1 MRFIYPLIIVLSM
14 TLAGQAQ
21 SKLFLSTQAGAS
33 LSHSE
38 IDTRTAFQGQIGFE
52 YMPSKIVGIEA
63 SFRTG
68 NLTGADGN
76 YPDRFNFNNRFNLI
90 ALQGN
95 LYLHELLSKDHDSGI
110 ELFATAGV
118 GYLLSTVKEA
128 NSPLSGPATFNYEG
142 GDIVFPAGAG
152 LDFSVTEK
160 TRFCLSLQYN
170 FTLSDELNGYN
181 PNSPSNDDN
190 DSFTFITVGF
200 KFGL

>member
-1 MRFIYPLIIVLSM
+1 MRLIYPLILVLSM
-14 TLAGQAQ
+14 TIAGHAQ

-38 IDTRTAFQGQIGFE
+38 IDTRTAFQGQLGFE
-52 YMPSKIVGIEA
+52 YMASKIVGIEA

-76 YPDRFNFNNRFNLI
+76 FPERFNFNNRFNLL

-95 LYLHELLSKDHDSGI
+95 LYLHELLSKDHNSGI
-110 ELFATAGV
+110 EIFATAGV

-128 NSPLSGPATFNYEG
+128 NSPQGSPATFNYDG
-142 GDIVFPAGAG
+142 GDIVFPVGAG
-152 LDFSVTEK
+152 LDFGVTEK

-181 PNSPSNDDN
+181 PATPSNDDN
-190 DSFTFITVGF
+190 DTFTFVTVGF